1 LDGHVTILSSDTTM
15 VSSKWETK
23 DLLQLDYHWD
33 IKVTLTVHL
42 QPMHSGNTSIN
53 IREHAAKLHV

>member
-1 LDGHVTILSSDTTM
+1 M